1 MLPLIVY
8 TFTVLF
14 QFILTAAG
22 ECPKRCM
29 CMGQTIHCQNVGF
42 RAIPRLPS
50 IVPSPGGGVLQYL
63 TIVENSIMRLEK
75 ASFEGHL
82 DLLRLELYSN
92 QIVWISV
99 EAFTGLP
106 MLKSLILRSNRL
118 AYLPQDV
125 FTPVYMIEELDLSDN
140 QLKHIPFSVEGLI
153 YLKRLSLGGNP
164 IYCPCEIVDFALSL
178 MYIEQKSSRVT
189 CHNPPQVR
197 NVRLSDLAD
206 RLRTLVNQ
214 TRILGYQTVSEPERS
229 SAIYSQPYL
238 FEPEILRRYWPWPHC
253 PREDFGGKTPKLLTK
268 SDNHYETE
276 DQNSNNLLVSNQNT
290 TLYSENKP
298 PVLAVHLR
306 NVKVV
311 AGEVARFICRGES
324 GTVGQINWI
333 LPNTATRF
341 IRLYRRRQILEITEV
356 HDYHEGSYT
365 CVLSN
370 AYGVVTSE
378 AILQLIQ
385 PVKPTI
391 IEAPPA
397 DDNSVAEHSILDL
410 RCTAKGSPKP
420 TISWVWQKETLPLQL
435 VTGGR
440 YIVRSHSTEISTLQ
454 FQFQKDL
461 SIYSTDQYILAEN
474 ENTETMSVLLVRNV
488 TSEDAHGKYKCYVAN
503 RVGSARVSTVIN
515 VITENSNREWS
526 IPQENNEDTINRDT
540 KNMTSDYESVDGD
553 ELVKHIIEKARKRI
567 EAAIKKTADRL
578 RDTGR
583 RRSSAD
589 IASLFRQP
597 NRAALELAK
606 AAEVYEAAIDEVT
619 SILRQRNQKQF
630 EFSKTDMMPDEFKE
644 IDDEIDPNSR
654 DTLGVE
660 LNSDQ
665 LAIIAQLSGCQ
676 SAQQVDP
683 CSRQLCFHLRYRS
696 IDGTCNNL
704 NHPRWGAALVPFRRL
719 LPPKYENGMNTP
731 IGWSSTRLYFGYP
744 KPSARLVSRE
754 LLGNASLM
762 MRQSKIL
769 EMFNK
774 KTKMMK
780 MNMKNKEEYKMSMM
794 KGIGPQ
800 PSTTASKMRYN
811 KDDMYSLNEEDTKDG
826 MFNISMNKLFD
837 EDEKYSGMLMQW
849 GQFLDH
855 DLDFTPVDAST
866 SRFSDGLG
874 CNETCVND
882 PPCFPILVPPNDP
895 RIKHRCIGFAR
906 SSATCGSGSTSIL
919 LGKPRYR
926 EQLNQITAFI
936 DASNVYGSD
945 DFENSQLRETLF
957 DEGKMREGMPT
968 KAGKRLLPFNI
979 RGQVDCQA
987 DPGQDFVPCFKAG
1000 DHRSNE
1006 NLGLLSLHTLWLREH
1021 NRLADSLRTLNPHWS
1036 GDRIF
1041 HEARKIVG
1049 ASMQAITYRA
1059 WLPIVLGPDGMK
1071 LLGTYNGYD
1080 DQTNPT
1086 ISNAFATAAMR
1097 FGHTMVPP
1105 VVFRLNENWEPIEEG
1120 HLLLHQAFFAPDRL
1134 LKDGGMDPIVRG
1146 LLYNGIRDRSRNPSL
1161 NSELTERLFA
1171 MAHELAL
1178 DLAALNVQRGRDHGL
1193 PSYTEYAYKVCGLGN
1208 SPHPS
1213 TFEELKPRISKKH
1226 VLEGLRRVY
1235 GHPGNIDLFTGGILE
1250 DLLPD
1255 ARVGPTFACIIAE
1268 QFRKLRSGD
1277 RFWYEASGVFSPA
1290 QLAEIKRTGSSLSRI
1305 VCENSDNITQVP
1317 ENAFIR
1323 PYRKQDLVDC
1333 SRISR
1338 MNLAVWKECP
1348 STSGFLNTF
1357 HGTAY
1362 ITDTG
1367 KLESVE
1373 ATTQR
1378 RSRRDISDID
1388 HMLSSPNTCSNHETQ
1403 QLKILSNRIQQLEEQ
1418 MSKLVEASQNTT
1430 SNSNN

>member
-1 MLPLIVY
+1 MITYLKINHRNSMMLFSLVYALLLSTQLALINSE
-8 TFTVLF
+8 
-14 QFILTAAG
+14 
-22 ECPKRCM
+22 ECPKRCA
-29 CMGQTIHCQNVGF
+29 CMGQTIRCQNVGF
-42 RAIPRLPS
+42 RTIPQLPT
-50 IVPSPGGGVLQYL
+50 IVPSSDGGVLEYL

-99 EAFTGLP
+99 EAFIGMP
-106 MLKSLILRSNRL
+106 MLKVLMLRSNRL

-125 FTPVYMIEELDLSDN
+125 FTPVYTLEELDLSNN

-153 YLKRLSLGGNP
+153 FLKRLSLGNNP
-164 IYCPCEIVDFALSL
+164 IHCPCELVDFSLSL
-178 MYIEQKSSRVT
+178 MYVESKSSRVI
-189 CHNPPQVR
+189 CHSPPQIR
-197 NVRLSDLAD
+197 NIRLSDLAG

-214 TRILGYQTVSEPERS
+214 TRLLGFQAISNADRNKVIHSEP
-229 SAIYSQPYL
+229 YQQL
-238 FEPEILRRYWPWPHC
+238 HGYWPWPHC
-253 PREDFGGKTPKLLTK
+253 PREDFGGRTPQLLTE
-268 SDNHYETE
+268 SDSEYETQ
-276 DQNSNNLLVSNQNT
+276 DPTSNNFIHNSPTQNNVI
-290 TLYSENKP
+290 YSENKAP
-298 PVLAVHLR
+298 SLVVQLK

-324 GTVGQINWI
+324 SVPSQITWI
-333 LPNTATRF
+333 LPVKATRY
-341 IRLYRRRQILEITEV
+341 IRLYRRRQILEITEA
-356 HDYHEGSYT
+356 HDYHEGSYV

-370 AYGVVTSE
+370 PYGVVTSE
-378 AILQLIQ
+378 GILQLIQ
-385 PVKPTI
+385 PIKPTI

-397 DDNSVAEHSILDL
+397 DDNVVAEHSVMDL
-410 RCTAKGSPKP
+410 RCTAKGLPKP
-420 TISWVWQKETLPLQL
+420 YISWLWQKDGLPLQL

-440 YIVRSHSTEISTLQ
+440 YIVRSHSTEINLLQ
-454 FQFQKDL
+454 FQFQNNL

-474 ENTETMSVLLVRNV
+474 EKTETLSVLLVRNV
-488 TSEDAHGKYKCYVAN
+488 TTEDAHGRYTCYVAN
-503 RVGSARVSTVIN
+503 RLGSARVSTVIRVLSDN
-515 VITENSNREWS
+515 VQQVSSVSEMYNETIENDDISYKSSN
-526 IPQENNEDTINRDT
+526 NNQPN
-540 KNMTSDYESVDGD
+540 NGD
-553 ELVKHIIEKARKRI
+553 DLVKEIIEKARRRI
-567 EAAIKKTADRL
+567 ETAIRKTADRL

-619 SILRQRNQKQF
+619 SILRQRNQKHF
-630 EFSKTDMMPDEFKE
+630 EFNKTDIIPDDFKE
-644 IDDEIDPNSR
+644 HDEIDPNSR

-660 LNSDQ
+660 LNTDQ

-731 IGWSSTRLYFGYP
+731 IGWSSTKLYFGYP

-762 MRQSKIL
+762 VKLTSMVEAYNKQMKMKKVDDMSAMNVSYAKDNQN
-769 EMFNK
+769 EMFA
-774 KTKMMK
+774 
-780 MNMKNKEEYKMSMM
+780 MNTNSS
-794 KGIGPQ
+794 
-800 PSTTASKMRYN
+800 STDQAINYMDK
-811 KDDMYSLNEEDTKDG
+811 
-826 MFNISMNKLFD
+826 KLFD
-837 EDEKYSGMLMQW
+837 EDDQFSGMLMQW

-874 CNETCVND
+874 CNETCIND
-882 PPCFPILVPPNDP
+882 PPCFPILVPPDDP

-968 KAGKRLLPFNI
+968 EIGKSLLPFNI

-987 DPGQDFVPCFKAG
+987 DPKQDFVPCFKAG

-1006 NLGLLSLHTLWLREH
+1006 NLGLLSLHTLWFREH

-1049 ASMQAITYRA
+1049 ASMQAITYQL
-1059 WLPIVLGPDGMK
+1059 WLPMILGNDGMQLLGP
-1071 LLGTYNGYD
+1071 YNGYD
-1080 DQTNPT
+1080 DQINPT
-1086 ISNAFATAAMR
+1086 ISNEFATAAMR

-1105 VVFRLNENWEPIEEG
+1105 IVFRLNENWETIDQG

-1134 LKDGGMDPIVRG
+1134 LKDGGMDPILRG
-1146 LLYNGIRDRSRNPSL
+1146 LLFHGIRDRSRNPSL

-1193 PSYTEYAYKVCGLGN
+1193 PGYTEYAYKVCGLGN
-1208 SPHPS
+1208 SAYPDS
-1213 TFEELKPRISKKH
+1213 FNELKSRISKSYI
-1226 VLEGLRRVY
+1226 LEGLRRVY

-1250 DLLPD
+1250 DLLPN

-1277 RFWYEASGVFSPA
+1277 RFWYETPGVFSSA
-1290 QLAEIKRTGSSLSRI
+1290 QLAEIKRAGSSLSRI
-1305 VCENSDNITQVP
+1305 ICENSDNITKVP

-1323 PYRKQDLVDC
+1323 PNRKEDLIDC

-1338 MNLAVWKECP
+1338 LNLAVWKECP
-1348 STSGFLNTF
+1348 FTSGFLSAH

-1367 KLESVE
+1367 KLEQTESSFV
-1373 ATTQR
+1373 R
-1378 RSRRDISDID
+1378 RHKRDIVTNEPI
-1388 HMLSSPNTCSNHETQ
+1388 SSGTGANHSQTE
-1403 QLKILSNRIQQLEEQ
+1403 QLALLSNRIKQLEEQ
-1418 MSKLVEASQNTT
+1418 MLILLK
-1430 SNSNN
+1430 NNKDKS